1 MNVERYV
8 GLSDEALLAGLAV
21 GDTGAAAA
29 FVRRFQPRVFGL
41 AQSVLGDQLCREPLD
56 LNQRL
61 QIHFRFRRDRP
72 AEPGLHRTQLLRVFA
87 QPLFDF
93 AEPAGDHAVFARGR
107 V

>member
-1 MNVERYV
+1 MRAHLADTLLTRLQRIERCDRRTLAFGRLAEVER
-8 GLSDEALLAGLAV
+8 AL
-21 GDTGAAAA
+21 
-29 FVRRFQPRVFGL
+29 R
-41 AQSVLGDQLCREPLD
+41 CEPLD